1 MAFCQPTQKY
11 KHNAMNDLIPTQY
24 GVEISLDKQSANYF
38 GLAVGALIAA
48 GIILGI
54 VSGVLISRTIS
65 S

>member
-1 MAFCQPTQKY
+1 
-11 KHNAMNDLIPTQY
+11 MNDLIPTQY

-38 GLAVGALIAA
+38 GLAVGTLIAA

-65 S
+65 G

>member
-1 MAFCQPTQKY
+1 MAFCQLTRKY
-11 KHNAMNDLIPTQY
+11 KRNAMNDLIPTQY